1 VTLRYLIIRLYVTS
15 PNKSDIFLTCLKPS
29 PLIGWKLIL
38 VKSPQEGPET
48 CHFLLELR
56 ARDWL
61 GEIEPG
67 GLVGK
72 DERRV
77 VQEAL
82 EDI

>member
-1 VTLRYLIIRLYVTS
+1 M
-15 PNKSDIFLTCLKPS
+15 
-29 PLIGWKLIL
+29 

-56 ARDWL
+56 ARDRL
-61 GEIEPG
+61 GEVQSG
-67 GLVGK
+67 GLVGE

-82 EDI
+82 KDIWNRSIRGREVKFL